1 MKSHQEHMLTIFGS
15 AYIAF
20 MTFLFCAGAVRAQDS
35 DPTESYLASP
45 QLDTTIS
52 IFQSGYARIGF
63 YDDNSDSI
71 SIIETLSKIA
81 HFQYRRDN
89 TYPEIYIISDR
100 IDYSVDY
107 FEKIRGRLVMPPKI
121 WTDIYSRGL
130 SADGCSAFK
139 TVDHAGWVSYGV
151 IVADNNK
158 LTQSENQACIG
169 FGFTYIIGFPALKTQ
184 SPFRDRLAP
193 DLAARLI
200 GDIYKC
206 SKDKERAGNKTDI
219 TLYYLP
225 AAQNCFSSM
234 RHSASETHD

>member
-1 MKSHQEHMLTIFGS
+1 MKSHRQYNFAIFGS
-15 AYIAF
+15 
-20 MTFLFCAGAVRAQDS
+20 TFIVFVTSLFCAGAVRAQDS
-35 DPTESYLASP
+35 DPTDSYLASL

-52 IFQSGYARIGF
+52 IFQFGYARIGF
-63 YDDNSDSI
+63 YNDNSDSI
-71 SIIETLSKIA
+71 SIIDNLSKIA
-81 HFQYRRDN
+81 RFQYRRDN

-107 FEKIRGRLVMPPKI
+107 FEKIRGRLAMPPKI
-121 WTDIYSRGL
+121 WTDIYNRGL
-130 SADGCSAFK
+130 SEDGCSAFK

-158 LTQSENQACIG
+158 LTQSETQACIG
-169 FGFTYIIGFPALKTQ
+169 FGFTYIIGLPALKTQ
-184 SPFRDRLAP
+184 SPFRDRLTP

-206 SKDKERAGNKTDI
+206 SKDNERAGNKIDI
-219 TLYYLP
+219 NLYSLP